1 VTDITVTSAGEV
13 SEIDAGTTLQYSAIV
28 LPDTATNPAV
38 IWSILNLSGRGLLSE
53 DGLVSGISDGI
64 VEVIATAEDGSRVAD
79 TIQLTVVGSVILVSD
94 IEIAS
99 SGGASSVISGEDLQF
114 TATVLPVDATNAVLA
129 WSVIN
134 GTGSASITSEG
145 LLTAGFAGT
154 VEVVALATDIS
165 GVGDSLSLT
174 INAATVLVSDIRIY
188 SAGGVNELDVG
199 SSLQFTASVLPAY
212 ASDPS
217 LSWSVIN
224 GTGTATICEC
234 AILSALTPGTV
245 DVVASA
251 QDASGISS
259 TFAVTIVG
267 PNTLFNDTDGSG
279 IVVYPNPSMGK
290 FYLNVGELTVDRLEV
305 ISAEGSV
312 VLELAPDPGN
322 RLIEMDLSDRQ
333 PGVFFIRAFSEDH
346 SYIHRIVISR

>member
-1 VTDITVTSAGEV
+1 MPITGITVTTAGGIT
-13 SEIDAGTTLQYSAIV
+13 EIDQGNTLQCSA
-28 LPDTATNPAV
+28 A
-38 IWSILNLSGRGLLSE
+38 
-53 DGLVSGISDGI
+53 
-64 VEVIATAEDGSRVAD
+64 
-79 TIQLTVVGSVILVSD
+79 
-94 IEIAS
+94 
-99 SGGASSVISGEDLQF
+99 
-114 TATVLPVDATNAVLA
+114 VLPVDATTSAVA
-129 WSVIN
+129 WSVLN
-134 GTGSASITSEG
+134 GTGSASISSNG
-145 LLTAGFAGT
+145 LLTALTAGT
-154 VEVVALATDIS
+154 IEVVAMATDGS

-174 INAATVLVSDIRIY
+174 INAAIVLVSDILIS

-245 DVVASA
+245 DVVATA

-267 PNTLFNDTDGSG
+267 PNALFDNTDESA
-279 IVVYPNPSMGK
+279 IIVYPNPSMGK
-290 FYLNVGELTVDRLEV
+290 FYLNVGELIVDRLEV
-305 ISAEGSV
+305 ISAGGAV
-312 VLELAPDPGN
+312 VLELTPDPGD

-346 SYIHRIVISR
+346 YYIHRIVISR